1 MSIPSQTQKSKRW
14 IRTRAGKEALALYLF
29 ISPWAIGFF
38 ILTIGMMLAGI
49 AVTFTNYDG
58 IMALSDV
65 KFWGLKNYLGI
76 ERDIDDLTRVFGNT
90 VIYAVITVPLGQIIA
105 LFLASLLNQD
115 VKGRNVFRT
124 LYYLPRV
131 LPAVAV
137 VVAWKVLVDKNFGLV
152 NAFLSLFR
160 PGTAINW
167 LSNEYI
173 RYILIMM
180 ALWGGVGGGMV
191 IYLAGLQGIP
201 DELREAAMIDG
212 ASVWQVFR
220 HVTIPLLTPVMFFQV
235 TSGLVGAMQVLA
247 QPILLSGALGGY
259 QATGSSLASQ
269 PRRSIEMWS
278 NFAMRQ
284 VFGNYKY
291 GYGVVL
297 LWMMFVVVGILSVLN
312 FRLSSYWVHYEE

>member
-1 MSIPSQTQKSKRW
+1 MSIASQTQKAKRW

-58 IMALSDV
+58 IMDLSTL
-65 KFWGLKNYLGI
+65 KFWGLKNYLRI
-76 ERDIDDLTRVFGNT
+76 EQDIDDLARVFGNT
-90 VIYAVITVPLGQIIA
+90 VIYAVITVPLGQVIA

-173 RYILIMM
+173 RYILIIM

-201 DELREAAMIDG
+201 DELKEAAMIDG
-212 ASVWQVFR
+212 ANVWQVFR

-312 FRLSSYWVHYEE
+312 FRLSTYWVHYEE

>member
-1 MSIPSQTQKSKRW
+1 MSIASQTQKAKRW
-14 IRTRAGKEALALYLF
+14 IQTRAGKEALALYLF

-58 IMALSDV
+58 IMDLSNL
-65 KFWGLKNYLGI
+65 KFWGFKNYLRI

-173 RYILIMM
+173 RYILIIM

-201 DELREAAMIDG
+201 NELREAAMIDG
-212 ASVWQVFR
+212 ANVWQVFR
-220 HVTIPLLTPVMFFQV
+220 HVTIPLLTPVLFFQV

-284 VFGNYKY
+284 VFGNYNY

-297 LWMMFVVVGILSVLN
+297 LWMMFVVVGILSILN

>member
-1 MSIPSQTQKSKRW
+1 MSIASQNQKAKRW
-14 IRTRAGKEALALYLF
+14 IQTRAGKEALALYLF

-58 IMALSDV
+58 IMDLSAL
-65 KFWGLKNYLGI
+65 KFWGLKNYLRI
-76 ERDIDDLTRVFGNT
+76 ERDVDDLARVFGNT

-212 ASVWQVFR
+212 ANVWQVFR

-297 LWMMFVVVGILSVLN
+297 LWMMFVVVGILSILN
-312 FRLSSYWVHYEE
+312 FKLSSYWVHYEE